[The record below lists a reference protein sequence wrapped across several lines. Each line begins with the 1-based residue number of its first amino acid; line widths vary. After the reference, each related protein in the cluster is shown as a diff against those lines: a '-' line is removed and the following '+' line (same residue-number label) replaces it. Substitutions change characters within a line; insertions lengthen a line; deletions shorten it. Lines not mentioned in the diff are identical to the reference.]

1 MKNFPT
7 LLTTP
12 SGREVVLD
20 KKRLLLAF
28 RNPTESRDVA
38 SAIKE
43 FDLVL
48 EDNYDRKEKNKHW
61 DQVNHT
67 PTRFWVRSN
76 AGNDI
81 ADEKISAI
89 QNKLQGQLEWIG
101 PVYDSL
107 YNTSSQRRLRNKF
120 CPLPNVILM
129 EKLEQ
134 LKMQQDEILEKYH
147 LTEFTEKSKYLRKNR
162 YLILQNPEKNNAY
175 QLRDALKKMISITG
189 TLRFENMPMIKP
201 LTSTIPNDSLW
212 ANQWNMTQIN
222 APNAWDISTGA
233 NSVVICILDW
243 GCDLTHPDL
252 QFSEDGINL
261 GTMMPTGAPTD
272 HHGTACAGIAAATFN
287 NNEGVAGMAGNCLI
301 MPLAFDAA
309 TDVEMANGVNY
320 AVTNGALVIS
330 MSFGIYLG
338 VAGFDY
344 DLVSIEIVN
353 ANSNDV
359 VMCAAT
365 ANDDI
370 EEITFPAVHPLI
382 IACGASSTDDN
393 RKTVTSPDGEC
404 WGSNWGDVVFDGIQT
419 GVSVVAPGVV
429 CPSTDRQ
436 GADGYNNNG
445 TLIFDPWACVSY
457 PGQPANGNY
466 LLNFDGTS
474 AATPHVAGYAA
485 LLRSQYPALTNVQV
499 RNIIERTAA
508 KVGVLAYAE
517 APGFPNGT
525 RNEEMGYGRIDA
537 FQGLDFADAMIKD
550 WSGDDGAEP
559 STPPSNNW
567 WSYSDIVV
575 RITDDD
581 VFNPDNPSQSMN
593 VERGQTNY
601 IYIRVTNNGPHEAR
615 NVVVDFRITP
625 YVGLQ
630 FIYPND
636 WTLEDAMHVR
646 PTPVDATFASIA
658 SGASEIAKFTISSA
672 QTDSLYG
679 WQYYNPWHPCLLAVV
694 TADNDYAFASS
705 DLSFG
710 NLVVRKNNIAQ
721 RNLSV
726 IDVLASASASTL
738 SSSFI
743 AGNKAN
749 REPQMFI
756 AVDRSK
762 LPSGIKA
769 YLSLDD
775 DGSVFPL
782 VPFEY
787 LNDDQADHKLPEYCN
802 CGNGTM
808 VFLSRAKVKTHFG
821 CCDGILTLEK
831 GSSLKF
837 LCREKKNKV
846 INIKGG
852 NLIVKNGKRVIEII
866 SNKLIVE
873 MERQPGE
880 ITPMSVQLIFPS
892 QLPTGEQY
900 SLSVSQM
907 DTNRKTVGGGDF
919 VYIIK

>member
-89 QNKLQGQLEWIG
+89 QNNLKAYLQWIG
-101 PVYDSL
+101 PVYT
-107 YNTSSQRRLRNKF
+107 YQNTSTAPENRNTKF
-120 CPLPNVILM
+120 CPLPNVLLLEKS
-129 EKLEQ
+129 EKL
-134 LKMQQDEILEKYH
+134 KRQQDGIIKKYG
-147 LTEFTEKSKYLRKNR
+147 LIEVAEKSKYLKKYR
-162 YLILQNPEKNNAY
+162 YFSLQDPDETNAY
-175 QLRDALKKMISITG
+175 QIQAELTKSASVAETIRY
-189 TLRFENMPMIKP
+189 ENMPMMKP
-201 LTSTIPNDSLW
+201 IAATIPNDTWW
-212 ANQWNMTQIN
+212 ADQWNMTQIN
-222 APNAWDISTGA
+222 APNGWDISTGA
-233 NSVVICILDW
+233 NTVIICILDE

-261 GTMMPTGAPTD
+261 GTMMPTGAPTGN
-272 HHGTACAGIAAATFN
+272 HGTACAGIAAATFN
-287 NNEGVAGMAGNCLI
+287 NNEGVAGLAGGCLI
-301 MPLAFDAA
+301 MPVAFDAW
-309 TDVEMANGVNY
+309 TDVEVADGLNY
-320 AVTNGALVIS
+320 ATSNGASIIS
-330 MSFGIYLG
+330 MSFGWDLWDPDIIDPELEN
-338 VAGFDY
+338 AFD
-344 DLVSIEIVN
+344 
-353 ANSNDV
+353 NDV
-359 VMCAAT
+359 VMCVAT
-365 ANDDI
+365 HNYDGP
-370 EEITFPAVHPLI
+370 ITYPATNPLV

-393 RKTVTSPDGEC
+393 RKTDLSPDGEC
-404 WGSNWGDVVFDGIQT
+404 WGSDFGDILYNGIQT
-419 GVSVVAPGVV
+419 GVSVVAPGVQ
-429 CPSTDRQ
+429 CPTTDRQ

-445 TLIFDPWACVSY
+445 NLIVNPWACVAY
-457 PGQPANGNY
+457 PAQPANGNY
-466 LLNFDGTS
+466 VLVFNGTS
-474 AATPHVAGYAA
+474 AATPHVAGYAG
-485 LLRSQYPALTNVQV
+485 LLRSQYPSLTNIQV

-517 APGFPNGT
+517 APGFLNGT
-525 RNEEMGYGRIDA
+525 RNEETGYGRIDV

-581 VFNPDNPSQSMN
+581 VFNPDNPSQSMH

-615 NVVVDFRITP
+615 NVVVDSRITP

-679 WQYYNPWHPCLLAVV
+679 WQYDNPWHPCLLAVV

-775 DGSVFPL
+775 DGNVFPL